1 MSKVKKIILG
11 IVVLILLFIAGVLS
25 IFGYLFSDVLIEE
38 YAAIEAKALPHK
50 NPTTYVFDGDLEHV
64 RSKVISA
71 VKYPEIDSPF
81 PFKNASI
88 DEPEYH
94 RPNVIFYVCAA
105 EEEICLGSNDTETEA
120 IFKKPE
126 NRNDLVI
133 ASDGS
138 RIKSPVY
145 FAAGNPLE
153 FRMDFHVDLESIDG
167 NKVAVTIFPINPTI
181 YKGYGGIGL
190 HGAIL
195 KESFPVESTT
205 IEEYQ
210 LLRYIGFVLGKTDMP
225 EVVLP
230 M

>member
-1 MSKVKKIILG
+1 MSKVKGIVLG
-11 IVVLILLFIAGVLS
+11 IVVLIILFIAGILS
-25 IFGYLFSDVLIEE
+25 MFGYLFSDVLIEE
-38 YAAIEAKALPHK
+38 YAAIEAKALPQK
-50 NPTTYVFDGDLEHV
+50 NPTSYVFDGNLEHI

-88 DEPEYH
+88 DEPGYH
-94 RPNVIFYVCAA
+94 RPNVSFYVCEA
-105 EEEICLGSNDTETEA
+105 EEEICLGSDDAKTNA
-120 IFKKPE
+120 IFEKPE

-133 ASDGS
+133 ASDGT
-138 RIKSPVY
+138 RMKSPVY
-145 FAAGNPLE
+145 FAAGKPLE

-167 NKVAVTIFPINPTI
+167 NKVAVTVFPINPTV

-195 KESFPVESTT
+195 KEAFPVEATT

-230 M
+230 R